1 MRELDKL
8 FAALAKSA
16 FRRSFQL
23 RGKDLAYL
31 QDKGL
36 PLVMAHA
43 EDLISKRLAPASIPN
58 DGKQTP
64 FRGHPVFV
72 AQHATACC
80 CRGCLAKWH
89 RIPSGRELNAKE
101 RAYVLGVLQ
110 RWLQMQAPQTDQV
123 QKDLWS

>member
-1 MRELDKL
+1 MRELDEL
-8 FAALAKSA
+8 FSALNKSA
-16 FRRSFQL
+16 FRRGFRL

-36 PLVMAHA
+36 ALVMLHA
-43 EDLISKRLAPASIPN
+43 EDFIRKRLAPAEIPN

-89 RIPSGRELNAKE
+89 RIEPGRELKPE
-101 RAYVLGVLQ
+101 EMTYILEVLQ
-110 RWLQMQAPQTDQV
+110 RWLQSQAASANPV
-123 QKDLWS
+123 QKDLWL

>member
-1 MRELDKL
+1 MRELDEL
-8 FAALAKSA
+8 FAALNKSA

-23 RGKDLAYL
+23 RGKDLDYL

-36 PLVMAHA
+36 PLVMLHA
-43 EDLISKRLAPASIPN
+43 KDFIHKRLAPASIPS

-80 CRGCLAKWH
+80 CRGCLSKWH
-89 RIPSGRELNAKE
+89 RIEPGRELELAE
-101 RAYVLGVLQ
+101 MSYILAVLQ
-110 RWLQMQAPQTDQV
+110 HWLQSQATSANPV
-123 QKDLWS
+123 QKDLWL

>member
-1 MRELDKL
+1 MRELDDL
-8 FAALAKSA
+8 FAALGRSQ

-36 PLVMAHA
+36 QIVLSHA
-43 EDLISKRLAPASIPN
+43 EDFIAKRLAPAIINN

-80 CRGCLAKWH
+80 CRGCLHKWH
-89 RIPSGRELNAKE
+89 HIPPGYELSDDEK
-101 RAYVLGVLQ
+101 AYVMSVLE
-110 RWLQMQAPQTDQV
+110 RWLILQSN
-123 QKDLWS
+123 KS

>member
-1 MRELDKL
+1 MRELDEL
-8 FAALAKSA
+8 FAALKKSA

-23 RGKDLAYL
+23 RGKDLDYL

-36 PLVMAHA
+36 PLVMLHA
-43 EDLISKRLAPASIPN
+43 EDFISKRLALASISN

-89 RIPSGRELNAKE
+89 HIEPGRELSRE
-101 RAYVLGVLQ
+101 EMAYILAVLQ
-110 RWLQMQAPQTDQV
+110 HWLQSQTAPVNPV
-123 QKDLWS
+123 QKDLWL

>member
-1 MRELDKL
+1 MRELDEL
-8 FAALAKSA
+8 FAALNKSA
-16 FRRSFQL
+16 FRRGFRL

-36 PLVMAHA
+36 ALVMLHA
-43 EDLISKRLAPASIPN
+43 EDFIRKRLAPAEIPN

-89 RIPSGRELNAKE
+89 RIEPGRELKPE
-101 RAYVLGVLQ
+101 EMTYILEVLQ
-110 RWLQMQAPQTDQV
+110 RWLQSQAASANPV
-123 QKDLWS
+123 QKDLWL

>member
-1 MRELDKL
+1 MRVLDDL
-8 FAALAKSA
+8 FAALARSE

-31 QDKGL
+31 QSKGL
-36 PLVMAHA
+36 PAVLSHA
-43 EDLISKRLAPASIPN
+43 EDFITKRLAPAYIPN

-89 RIPSGRELNAKE
+89 RIPPGRELSAE
-101 RAYVLGVLQ
+101 ETAYVLAVLEH
-110 RWLQMQAPQTDQV
+110 WLQLQAPPANQAPD
-123 QKDLWS
+123 DFWP